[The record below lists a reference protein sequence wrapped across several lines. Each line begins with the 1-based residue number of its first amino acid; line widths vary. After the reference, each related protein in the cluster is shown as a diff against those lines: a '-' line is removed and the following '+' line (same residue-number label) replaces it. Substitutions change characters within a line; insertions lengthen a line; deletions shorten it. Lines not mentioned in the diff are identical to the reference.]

1 MAKCACGREMLAARG
16 CRMKYIVLIDDTKVL
31 REKVG
36 QEGWVEPGQRCGD
49 CGALY
54 GYYHHAHCDIER
66 CPICGMQLLSCEC
79 PIKAYSE

>member
-1 MAKCACGREMLAARG
+1 MAKCACGREMLTARG
-16 CRMKYIVLIDDTKVL
+16 CRMKNIVLIDDTKVL
-31 REKVG
+31 RQKVG

-54 GYYHHAHCDIER
+54 GYYHHVNCDIER

-79 PIKAYSE
+79 PIKGYSV